1 MSKITVI
8 GAGNGGMAM
17 AYSLGKSG
25 HEVCIY
31 DSPKFPAQVN
41 AVKEQGGIEA
51 VAELNDA
58 PMLNAGFAKIT
69 LATTDIKEAMEF
81 ADIVMMVCPSFA
93 QEIMFD
99 AMLPHLRDGMKIFIV
114 PGNYGGLILN
124 KKLSH
129 SQKKGTD
136 IIFID
141 TISLPWATRLA
152 HPGAVAIMGVKEFM
166 PLSIFPQSKRTP
178 ELETLI
184 NDVFPILN
192 KKLSHSQKKGTD
204 IIFIDTISLPWATRL
219 AHPGAVAIMGVK
231 EFMPLSIFPQ
241 SKRTPELETL
251 INDVF
256 PILPEFLANPVV
268 AAFENINFGAHP
280 VLSILNMGICENYNG
295 QFSFYGDCC
304 STAVAKVED
313 ALDRERMAVGESLH
327 MHLRTELE
335 ANNSLYASHAKC
347 IYDFNRQS
355 SVHSKIKDAPAS
367 SKARYITEDVP
378 FLFVPFCELADL
390 CGIEVPI
397 AKALV
402 TLASYYNDEDYMK
415 TGRTLAKMGFNH
427 WTKQEILE
435 FLEK

>member
-17 AYSLGKSG
+17 AYSLGQQG
-25 HEVCIY
+25 HQVCLY
-31 DSPKFPAQVN
+31 DSPQFPVQFN
-41 AVKEQGGIEA
+41 AVKEQGSIEA

-58 PMLNAGFAKIT
+58 PMLEAGFAKIT
-69 LATTDIKEAMEF
+69 LATNDMQQALEFSDIL
-81 ADIVMMVCPSFA
+81 MMVCPSFA
-93 QEIMFD
+93 QEILFENMI
-99 AMLPHLRDGMKIFIV
+99 PWLRDGMKIFVV

-124 KKLSH
+124 RKLQH
-129 SQKKGTD
+129 SEKKGLD
-136 IIFID
+136 ITFLD

-166 PLSIFPQSKRTP
+166 PMSIFPQSKRSP
-178 ELETLI
+178 ELEALVKEI
-184 NDVFPILN
+184 FPI
-192 KKLSHSQKKGTD
+192 
-204 IIFIDTISLPWATRL
+204 R
-219 AHPGAVAIMGVK
+219 
-231 EFMPLSIFPQ
+231 
-241 SKRTPELETL
+241 
-251 INDVF
+251 
-256 PILPEFLANPVV
+256 PEFLANPIV

-280 VLSILNMGICENYNG
+280 VLSILNMGICENFNG

-304 STAVAKVED
+304 SHAVANVED
-313 ALDRERMAVGESLH
+313 ALDLERLAVGESLH

-335 ANNSLYASHAKC
+335 ANNALYDSHAKC

-355 SVHSKIKDAPAS
+355 SVHSKIKNAPAS

-378 FLFVPFCELADL
+378 FLFVPFCELAAL
-390 CGIEVPI
+390 CGVEVPI
-397 AKALV
+397 ANALV
-402 TLASYYNDEDYMK
+402 TLASCYNQEDYRQ

>member
-93 QEIMFD
+93 QEILFD

-114 PGNYGGLILN
+114 PGNYGGL
-124 KKLSH
+124 
-129 SQKKGTD
+129 
-136 IIFID
+136 
-141 TISLPWATRLA
+141 
-152 HPGAVAIMGVKEFM
+152 
-166 PLSIFPQSKRTP
+166 
-178 ELETLI
+178 
-184 NDVFPILN
+184 ILN

-335 ANNSLYASHAKC
+335 ANNSLYASHPSTR
-347 IYDFNRQS
+347 F
-355 SVHSKIKDAPAS
+355 H
-367 SKARYITEDVP
+367 T
-378 FLFVPFCELADL
+378 
-390 CGIEVPI
+390 
-397 AKALV
+397 
-402 TLASYYNDEDYMK
+402 
-415 TGRTLAKMGFNH
+415 
-427 WTKQEILE
+427 
-435 FLEK
+435 

>member
-93 QEIMFD
+93 QEILFD

-114 PGNYGGLILN
+114 PGNYGGL
-124 KKLSH
+124 
-129 SQKKGTD
+129 
-136 IIFID
+136 
-141 TISLPWATRLA
+141 
-152 HPGAVAIMGVKEFM
+152 
-166 PLSIFPQSKRTP
+166 
-178 ELETLI
+178 
-184 NDVFPILN
+184 ILN

-304 STAVAKVED
+304 STVVAKVED

>member
-93 QEIMFD
+93 QEILFD

-166 PLSIFPQSKRTP
+166 PLSIFPQSKRN
-178 ELETLI
+178 LLI
-184 NDVFPILN
+184 Y
-192 KKLSHSQKKGTD
+192 S
-204 IIFIDTISLPWATRL
+204 A
-219 AHPGAVAIMGVK
+219 
-231 EFMPLSIFPQ
+231 
-241 SKRTPELETL
+241 
-251 INDVF
+251 
-256 PILPEFLANPVV
+256 
-268 AAFENINFGAHP
+268 
-280 VLSILNMGICENYNG
+280 
-295 QFSFYGDCC
+295 
-304 STAVAKVED
+304 
-313 ALDRERMAVGESLH
+313 
-327 MHLRTELE
+327 
-335 ANNSLYASHAKC
+335 
-347 IYDFNRQS
+347 
-355 SVHSKIKDAPAS
+355 
-367 SKARYITEDVP
+367 
-378 FLFVPFCELADL
+378 
-390 CGIEVPI
+390 
-397 AKALV
+397 
-402 TLASYYNDEDYMK
+402 
-415 TGRTLAKMGFNH
+415 
-427 WTKQEILE
+427 
-435 FLEK
+435 